1 MSRGDNY
8 PDTGGCWVTDIAINN
23 DNVYDIMRGG
33 RSNWKIENPIFNTLK
48 NLNYHF
54 THNFGHGYKSL
65 SNILAMVMM
74 LAFFVDQIQELCC
87 NTFQRALKKRE
98 SKIGLWDKMKTL
110 FKGYLINSWADLFD
124 AIIYGQEQTVLVPNT
139 T

>member
-1 MSRGDNY
+1 
-8 PDTGGCWVTDIAINN
+8 
-23 DNVYDIMRGG
+23 
-33 RSNWKIENPIFNTLK
+33 
-48 NLNYHF
+48 
-54 THNFGHGYKSL
+54 
-65 SNILAMVMM
+65 MVMM

-98 SKIGLWDKMKTL
+98 SKIGLWDKMQTL